1 MSGGGAESNASLVIA
16 VDGPSGSGKS
26 SVSKGVAQGLGLRY
40 LDTGAMYRAAAW
52 WMLEHGVDLSDAAAI
67 AGQAAALSVESG
79 TDPDNPMIWVSGVD
93 VSEPIRTGVV
103 TGAVSAVSAVPQIR
117 AKLVALQREQVLA
130 ACERGPGIVVE
141 GRDIGTVVLPNADL
155 KIFLVADQGARA
167 QRRAAQDEQEGRAD
181 DVASTADSLAA
192 RDAADSSRQASPLT
206 QASDAHLVDATYL
219 TLPEV
224 IDQVLAMVTMV
235 AAGTAVPAGESVQLG
250 KVR

>member
-1 MSGGGAESNASLVIA
+1 MSGGGSGSNTSLVIA

-26 SVSKGVAQGLGLRY
+26 SVSKGVAQALGLQY

-52 WMLEHGVDLSDAAAI
+52 WMLEHGVDLNEPTSI
-67 AGQAAALSVESG
+67 ASQAVALSVESG
-79 TDPDNPMIWVSGVD
+79 TDPADPMIWVSGVD
-93 VSEPIRTGVV
+93 VSEPIRTAAV
-103 TGAVSAVSAVPQIR
+103 TGAVSAVSAVPEIR

-141 GRDIGTVVLPNADL
+141 GRDIGTVVLPTADL
-155 KIFLVADQGARA
+155 KIFLIADQAARA
-167 QRRAAQDEQEGRAD
+167 QRRAAQDEREGRVG

-224 IDQVLAMVTMV
+224 IDEVLAMVV
-235 AAGTAVPAGESVQLG
+235 SAGESVQLG
-250 KVR
+250 ELR